1 MLNVPNINQ
10 SAMINK
16 SGTVLPKQNPQP
28 ANVSQPNL
36 NTQTPN
42 YSTNIYP
49 DKTVPVYARTQTQA
63 SGSSEPKL
71 THTSW
76 FYVNDIH
83 GKMTNMER
91 IYNLTL
97 EFDRL
102 PSHQMAANFFNPS
115 DDVSKFKVSSGDI
128 ILGANFTTN
137 RVASQFLNWSGFIAS
152 ALGNHEL
159 DITNPE
165 NLAKLLTDA
174 NYRTLAI
181 NAEVDKNSPIYGKID
196 KSMIV
201 EKDGVKYGLIGI
213 APPDMIERV
222 KLNDTLKDFTIKDA
236 DTTIKLVQEE
246 VKRLEAQGIKHI
258 AVLSHAGIKNDKR
271 LAQETEGIDLI
282 FGAHTH
288 DLIEGIKEGQNL
300 LYSKRGEPTIITQAG
315 KDGETVGILNVDF
328 DENGIIKKAQNNIII
343 VRKFNRP
350 LFIKDSVED
359 IIGKP
364 EVIGRVSVAVPPPV
378 NRLIENNPHGN
389 LIADAMRHELGTE
402 IGILNAGNIRGSFSQ
417 GPIDTRLIS
426 DITPFEDKMMILSL
440 TEKQIVDSI
449 KVGLKSLT
457 RSSNKPGIL
466 LVSGLRYKANT
477 NGELLEMQY
486 IDKDNNVHKIDV
498 NNPSPEKKY
507 TVAAD
512 DFYATGGDGYL
523 ESNKNPKFVVQKF
536 DMDKNK
542 LACDYIKKLNQP
554 IEIKDDHRVEIIEA

>member
-16 SGTVLPKQNPQP
+16 TGTVQPKQSPQP
-28 ANVSQPNL
+28 ANVSQT
-36 NTQTPN
+36 NTTPN
-42 YSTNIYP
+42 YTTNIYP
-49 DKTVPVYARTQTQA
+49 DTTIPVYTRSQTQA
-63 SGSSEPKL
+63 PVYSEPKL

-76 FYVNDIH
+76 FYINDIH

-102 PSHQMAANFFNPS
+102 PAHHLAANFFSNPS
-115 DDVSKFKVSSGDI
+115 EPVSKFKVSSGDI

-137 RVASQFLNWSGFIAS
+137 QVANQFLNWSGFIAS

-159 DITNPE
+159 DIADPGNFAQ
-165 NLAKLLTDA
+165 LLSGAK
-174 NYRTLAI
+174 YKMLAI
-181 NAEVDKNSPIYGKID
+181 NVDIDKNSPLHGKIE

-201 EKDGVKYGLIGI
+201 EKDGIKYGLIGI
-213 APPDMIERV
+213 APPDMVERV
-222 KLNDTLKDFTIKDA
+222 KMNNTLKDFTIQDA
-236 DTTIKLVQEE
+236 DTTIKLVQDE
-246 VKRLEAQGIKHI
+246 VKHLEAQGINHI

-300 LYSKRGEPTIITQAG
+300 FYSKRGEPTIITQAG

-328 DENGIIKKAQNNIII
+328 DENGVIKKAQNNIIK
-343 VRKFNRP
+343 VRQFNRP

-364 EVIGRVSVAVPPPV
+364 EVIGRVSAAVAPPV
-378 NRLIENNPHGN
+378 KRLAENNPHGN
-389 LIADAMRHELGTE
+389 LIADAMRSELGTE
-402 IGILNAGNIRGSFSQ
+402 IAILNAGNIRGSFSQ

-440 TEKQIVDSI
+440 SEKQIVDSI
-449 KVGLKSLT
+449 KVGLQSLT

-466 LVSGLRYKANT
+466 LVSGLKYKANT
-477 NGELLEMQY
+477 KGELLEMEY

-498 NNPSPEKKY
+498 NNPSPDKKY

-523 ESNKNPKFVVQKF
+523 ESNKNPDFVVQKF
-536 DMDKNK
+536 DIDKNK
-542 LACDYIKKLNQP
+542 LACDYIKKLDQP
-554 IEIKDDHRVEIIEA
+554 IEIKNDDRVIIVD